1 MKILIT
7 GGAGFLGSNLA
18 ESFLEEGH
26 EVCVI
31 DNLSRNGS
39 DQNLSSLKD
48 LKNLKFYNADITN
61 KYQVDNIFKSFM
73 PNFLLH
79 FAAQVAMTTSIENP
93 IHDFNVN
100 ALGTIN
106 ILESIRNLNPECSL
120 IYASTNKVYGD
131 LEQFDYSE
139 TKKRYVCE
147 SFPNG
152 FDETVSLN
160 FHSPYGCSKG
170 SADQYVLDYS
180 RIYDLKTSVFRHSSM
195 YGQKQNSS
203 FDQGWIGWFCKQ
215 ALYQKNN
222 SNSEPFTISGNGKQ
236 VRDILHVDD
245 IISLYS
251 KSVNKIDSIS
261 GEAFNIGGGFQ
272 NSLSLLELFDFF
284 QEQLKVD
291 LKFNKLP
298 FRESDQKVFIANLEK
313 IHSRTNWLPKKRYQE
328 GLNELINI

>member
-18 ESFLEEGH
+18 ESFLEEGF
-26 EVCVI
+26 EVCAL

-39 DQNLSSLKD
+39 DKNLSSLKGVN
-48 LKNLKFYNADITN
+48 NLKFHNADITN
-61 KYQVDNIFKSFM
+61 KHKVDNIFKSFM
-73 PNFLLH
+73 PNVTLH
-79 FAAQVAMTTSIENP
+79 FAAQVAMTNSIENP

-152 FDETVSLN
+152 FDERVALN

-203 FDQGWIGWFCKQ
+203 YDQGWIGWFCKQ
-215 ALYQKNN
+215 ALHQKNN
-222 SNSEPFTISGNGKQ
+222 ANSEPFTISGNGKQ

-245 IISLYS
+245 IINLYS
-251 KSVNKIDSIS
+251 KSVKKIDSIS

-284 QEQLKVD
+284 KERLKVD

-313 IHSRTNWLPKKRYQE
+313 INSKLNWLPKKNYQE
-328 GLNELINI
+328 GLNELISI